1 MPVYRSGAPPAPRAA
16 AYSTR
21 HTWMLPALLP
31 EAMLWLSWQAARLV
45 MRPVWA
51 V

>member
-1 MPVYRSGAPPAPRAA
+1 MPVYRSGAPPARA

-31 EAMLWLSWQAARLV
+31 EAMVWPSWQAARAV
-45 MRPVWA
+45 MRPAWA